1 MHGALAIS
9 KKKLLF
15 YSQHLN
21 QPLRFMRKIVS
32 ILLVV
37 VMSATAGFAA
47 MSLAPAPLVKASS
60 IRIPIGSTGKFINLQ
75 DLATIKTA
83 DFESLSGRKMSWL
96 RRMEFKLAQKKIRRS
111 INADGTV
118 NDKKLA
124 TMAGGY
130 YDDDNSF
137 HIGGFA
143 LGFFLGL
150 IGVIIAYIINDD
162 NHHRRVKWAWF
173 GFGMFVAVLLIVA
186 ALAARTTVQ

>member
-1 MHGALAIS
+1 
-9 KKKLLF
+9 
-15 YSQHLN
+15 
-21 QPLRFMRKIVS
+21 MRRIIS
-32 ILLVV
+32 ILLIV
-37 VMSATAGFAA
+37 VMSATTGFAA
-47 MSLAPAPLVKASS
+47 MSLVPAPLVKAST

-83 DFESLSGRKMSWL
+83 DFEALSGRKMSWL

-124 TMAGGY
+124 KMAGGY

-137 HIGGFA
+137 HFGGFA

-150 IGVIIAYIINDD
+150 LGVIIAYIINDD
-162 NHHRRVKWAWF
+162 NPHRRVKWAWV
-173 GFGMFVAVLLIVA
+173 GFGIFIAVLLVVA